1 VLAGRPSAEDDDLHY
16 PASPFAFRNPW
27 AISFGVALST

>member
-16 PASPFAFRNPW
+16 LSPLALRNLLAISLGFAFC
-27 AISFGVALST
+27 T